1 MKAWA
6 LRALYEVLS
15 RIGAN
20 PSLTAADIPDN
31 WLVEHVEGERQASA
45 GPGARPRLRRGTQ
58 QPLPRPARRM
68 TNLVFPSPVDLNGT
82 SGCTMR
88 V

>member
-20 PSLTAADIPDN
+20 PSLTAADIPDS
-31 WLVEHVEGERQASA
+31 WLVEHVEGERQLPPGRALDLGCDA
-45 GPGARPRLRRGTQ
+45 GRNSLYLARHG
-58 QPLPRPARRM
+58 
-68 TNLVFPSPVDLNGT
+68 G
-82 SGCTMR
+82 
-88 V
+88 